1 MSTELER
8 QTRKRRIDPRL
19 ARAGWSVVPF
29 RGSDPSRYES
39 AAVEE
44 FETDAGP
51 ADYALCVNVA
61 VLGPPSRHIFGIAY
75 TQDGQ

>member
-19 ARAGWSVVPF
+19 KAAGWRVVPF
-29 RGSDPSRYES
+29 AQGKPLEEYGAG

-44 FETDAGP
+44 FETANGP
-51 ADYALCVNVA
+51 ARLRTV
-61 VLGPPSRHIFGIAY
+61 
-75 TQDGQ
+75 